1 MLLVIVYV
9 TDEFV
14 PVKRPDRLSIS
25 DKKKSK
31 LTNFPNIKAIGILF
45 LV

>member
-14 PVKRPDRLSIS
+14 PVKRPDRLNIS
-25 DKKKSK
+25 EKKIQVYKFS
-31 LTNFPNIKAIGILF
+31 
-45 LV
+45 

>member
-14 PVKRPDRLSIS
+14 PAKRPDRLNIA
-25 DKKKSK
+25 DKKNPS
-31 LTNFPNIKAIGILF
+31 LQIF
-45 LV
+45 LI